1 MNPGDHIAAS
11 RSAPDRRRSFLQL
24 LLLAPVLASL
34 AFTLVCLL
42 LSAGLSNT
50 PYETQDSAG
59 RRIGFNDPISAEHLG
74 ILLRNVRL
82 HTLRTPEALYLEL
95 QLVLTAF
102 VAWRLAGTRQGNWR
116 RMRGFLLAQIV
127 VFPLGVIGWYSMPYF
142 VRRLATGTL
151 DREDFTDGFAGLLPP
166 QSFWV
171 AVAFTSFVVLGGL
184 LQSSDTDPKQE
195 GEY

>member
-1 MNPGDHIAAS
+1 MNPGDHTAAS
-11 RSAPDRRRSFLQL
+11 RSAPDRKRPFLQL
-24 LLLAPVLASL
+24 ILLAPVLASL
-34 AFTLVCLL
+34 AFTLVSLL

-95 QLVLTAF
+95 QLVLTAI
-102 VAWRLAGTRQGNWR
+102 VAWQLAGIRQGNWR
-116 RMRGFLLAQIV
+116 RLRGLLIAQIL

-142 VRRLATGTL
+142 VRRLVAGTL
-151 DREDFTDGFAGLLPP
+151 DREDFTDGFVGLLPT

-171 AVAFTSFVVLGGL
+171 AIALTAFVVLGG
-184 LQSSDTDPKQE
+184 QPKSSDTDPTPKSE
-195 GEY
+195 P

>member
-1 MNPGDHIAAS
+1 M
-11 RSAPDRRRSFLQL
+11 
-24 LLLAPVLASL
+24 LLALVLAAF

-74 ILLRNVRL
+74 ILIRNVRL

-95 QLVLTAF
+95 QLAITAF
-102 VAWRLAGTRQGNWR
+102 VGWQLAGIHTGTWR
-116 RMRGFLLAQIV
+116 RLRGFLLAQAI
-127 VFPLGVIGWYSMPYF
+127 VFPFGVIGWYRMPYF
-142 VRRLATGTL
+142 VRRLAAGTL
-151 DREDFTDGFAGLLPP
+151 DREDFIEGFAGLFPP

-184 LQSSDTDPKQE
+184 PQLPDTDPKQQSE
-195 GEY
+195 P

>member
-1 MNPGDHIAAS
+1 MNPGDRIAAR
-11 RSAPDRRRSFLQL
+11 RSAPDRRRPFLQL
-24 LLLAPVLASL
+24 LLLALVLASL

-82 HTLRTPEALYLEL
+82 HTLGRPEALYLEL

-102 VAWRLAGTRQGNWR
+102 VAWQLAGISQGNWR
-116 RMRGFLLAQIV
+116 RLRGFLLAQIL

-142 VRRLATGTL
+142 VRRLTTGTL
-151 DREDFTDGFAGLLPP
+151 DREDFTDGFVGLLPT

-184 LQSSDTDPKQE
+184 PKSSDTDPKQK
-195 GEY
+195 GDP